1 MTINLY
7 AFTFPKATTELK
19 DYVLVKLGDSHR
31 NVYTRMKEQGK
42 SAAWEKKV
50 VVGTWNNLQKI
61 KRDYELHAI
70 LTERG
75 LHWGEGEG
83 EEWFRIP
90 APENDVSIARNYID
104 ELITSVE
111 GKRVRDKVILRKQQE
126 TTINKVME
134 YIGEQELTATIL
146 ANLCPRFGKTL
157 WALMLFNRI
166 SEKYGNRVM
175 LLPAYW
181 LSVHTSFINELNG
194 FDDFIDIA
202 LIDLNDES
210 PESEALSALEMGQ
223 RIVIPISLHGDLIAW
238 QDKHSWIRDI
248 PNNDIFMFADEGD
261 FGTHADNQVAK
272 LNYLFTEKV

>member
-7 AFTFPKATTELK
+7 AFTFPKAIVELEN
-19 DYVLVKLGDSHR
+19 YVLIKLGDSHR

-50 VVGTWNNLQKI
+50 VVGTWNNLQKT
-61 KRDYELHAI
+61 KRDYELHRI

-75 LHWGEGEG
+75 LHWSGGEG

-90 APENDVSIARNYID
+90 AANNDIEEARKYVD
-104 ELITSVE
+104 ELITNVE
-111 GKRVRDKVILRKQQE
+111 GKRVRDKVTLRRLQE
-126 TTINKVME
+126 TTINKAME
-134 YIGEQELTATIL
+134 YIDQQELTATIL
-146 ANLCPRFGKTL
+146 ANLCPRFGKTR

-181 LSVHTSFINELNG
+181 LSVHTSFISELNG

-202 LIDLNDES
+202 LIDPNDDNAEN
-210 PESEALSALEMGQ
+210 EAMSALDMGQ
-223 RIVIPISLHGDLIAW
+223 RIVIPISLHGDLTAW
-238 QDKHSWIRDI
+238 QDKHSWIKNI
-248 PNNDIFMFADEGD
+248 PNNDVFMFADEGD
-261 FGTHADNQVAK
+261 FGTHTNNQVAK
-272 LNYLFTEKV
+272 LNYLFEEVE